1 MTKKVIGVLVS
12 GRGSNLQALIDN
24 VTTGQLPVQIG
35 LVISDNPDAYALKR
49 AQDAGIAVCVIER
62 RHFSSKQDF
71 EQAINEKLT
80 EYKVELIVLAGF
92 MRLLGSNF
100 IRQWNYKIMNIHPSL
115 LPSFPGLEPQKQ
127 AIDYG
132 VKVSGCTVH
141 FVDEGM
147 DTGSIIMQQTVAIN
161 DEDTVD
167 TLAEKILQK
176 EHEIYPKVIAL
187 WARDKIIIENKKVTI
202 KK

>member
-147 DTGSIIMQQTVAIN
+147 DTGSIIMQQTVAID

-187 WARDKIIIENKKVTI
+187 WAQDKIIIENKKVTI

>member
-187 WARDKIIIENKKVTI
+187 WAQDKIIIENKKVTI